1 MMRSRML
8 AIFVAMLAGCSS
20 SEEDDDVTVVP
31 EQQLIV
37 RDENQQQR
45 TIPASKLVDAE
56 TKKLTAKQILVV
68 DQTTTRRAWM
78 DAQDFIDQHPTRL
91 RFVPAEQ

>member
-1 MMRSRML
+1 MMRGRML
-8 AIFVAMLAGCSS
+8 AVFVAMLAGCGS
-20 SEEDDDVTVVP
+20 SEDDADVTVVS

-56 TKKLTAKQILVV
+56 TKKPTAKEIWVV
-68 DQTTTRRAWM
+68 DQTTKQRIWI
-78 DAQDFIDQHPTRL
+78 DAQVFLNQHPTRQ
-91 RFVPAEQ
+91 RFLPAEQ